1 MKRIRT
7 AVAGLLLGA
16 LALLPLPGCMG
27 AGGAGGPLGSLA
39 GVALSIG
46 ASVGSYLLIK
56 ELD

>member
-7 AVAGLLLGA
+7 GIAGLLLAA
-16 LALLPLPGCMG
+16 LAALPLPGCAG
-27 AGGAGGPLGSLA
+27 PGGAGPGGTLAPLL
-39 GVALSIG
+39 LSVG

>member
-1 MKRIRT
+1 MRRMRMG
-7 AVAGLLLGA
+7 VAGLLLGA
-16 LALLPLPGCMG
+16 LALLPLPGCMTP
-27 AGGAGGPLGSLA
+27 GGNPMASLA

>member
-7 AVAGLLLGA
+7 SIAGLLLGA
-16 LALLPLPGCMG
+16 LALLPLPGCVG
-27 AGGAGGPLGSLA
+27 AGGASPLGSLA